1 MVENYKDLE
10 IEESGMWDRHIHMGH
25 KYVDWLALKV
35 LIVTDLEN
43 KSYSLNINLVVAEG
57 ERCKLTH
64 QYGRIMKA

>member
-1 MVENYKDLE
+1 MVENYKGLE

-43 KSYSLNINLVVAEG
+43 KLSSLNKNLV
-57 ERCKLTH
+57 T
-64 QYGRIMKA
+64 I